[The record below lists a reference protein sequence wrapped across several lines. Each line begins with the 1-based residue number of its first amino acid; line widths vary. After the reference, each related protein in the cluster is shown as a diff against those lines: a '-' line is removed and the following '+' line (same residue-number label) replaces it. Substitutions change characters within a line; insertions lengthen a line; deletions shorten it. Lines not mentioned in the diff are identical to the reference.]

1 MAGKPQVTLTLAG
14 DASSL
19 EKAFDSVGQ
28 SSRKLADD
36 VGTSSTRIADDSES
50 GFGRAGEAADGAE
63 GKAQGFADVLTG
75 TADIGAGT
83 AEIMKGNLFEGFVT
97 VGQGA
102 ADLAGGLASFLIPAL
117 SNLTRAGISNAVQTG
132 RQTAAMVVQRGAALA
147 TAAAQKVLT
156 AGQWALNVAMRAN
169 PIGLVITAITLLVG
183 GFILAYKKS
192 ETFRNIVN
200 GALGAVKNAAQGVA
214 RFFTGTVW
222 PAIQS
227 AWNGISSGAT
237 GAKNLVVGAFNS
249 IVSFAKG
256 VPGKIGGFFKG
267 VGNAIAAP
275 FKAAV
280 SGIRSAW
287 NNTVGGKGFT
297 VPGWIPN
304 IGGKEF
310 RIPYFHTGGVVS
322 GAMGSETLAV
332 LKAGE
337 RVTGGSNSS
346 SGPVIVLR
354 SDGGRVGKLL
364 IQILREAIRIEGG
377 DVQVVLGR

>member
-28 SSRKLADD
+28 SSKRLADE
-36 VGTSSTRIADDSES
+36 VGQSSKRVGDDTAS
-50 GFGRAGEAADGAE
+50 GFDKAGEAADNVDT
-63 GKAQGFADVLTG
+63 KAMGFRDTLTG
-75 TADIGAGT
+75 VQDTMGGAAAIARGDLFNGFFQLGAG
-83 AEIMKGNLFEGFVT
+83 IGDLGSGFYNL
-97 VGQGA
+97 
-102 ADLAGGLASFLIPAL
+102 LIPAL
-117 SNLTRAGISNAVQTG
+117 KGFSASSIAAKADTV
-132 RQTAAMVVQRGAALA
+132 RQTAAMVAQKGAAIA
-147 TAAAQKVLT
+147 TTAAQKAMT

-169 PIGLVITAITLLVG
+169 PIGLVITAITLLVA
-183 GFILAYKKS
+183 GFIYAYKKS

-200 GALGAVKNAAQGVA
+200 GALGAVKNAAQSVA

-222 PAIQS
+222 PGIQS

-275 FKAAV
+275 FRAAV